1 MPEGKVVVI
10 TTPIL
15 YTSAEREAFAV
26 RIPGMGLTGYG
37 DTEGAAWQAF
47 KELFSVAI
55 KFYRERGQLEQ
66 EMNDAGVEWQ
76 WADDYDGEY
85 EDVSGLA
92 TQTPPPAA
100 RRPQRTWTP
109 RSSMAA

>member
-15 YTSAEREAFAV
+15 YASTEREAFAV

-55 KFYRERGQLEQ
+55 RFYRERGRLEQ
-66 EMNDAGVEWQ
+66 ELNDAGVEWQ
-76 WADDYDGEY
+76 WADDHEGDY

-92 TQTPPPAA
+92 MQTPSPPAQS
-100 RRPQRTWTP
+100 PQRTWVP

>member
-15 YTSAEREAFAV
+15 YTSAERKAFAV

>member
-10 TTPIL
+10 TTPIPHE
-15 YTSAEREAFAV
+15 SAEREAFAV

-37 DTEGAAWQAF
+37 NTESAAWQAF

-55 KFYRERGQLEQ
+55 WFYRERGRVEQ
-66 EMNDAGVEWQ
+66 ELNDAGVEWQ
-76 WADDYDGEY
+76 WADDYEGEY

-92 TQTPPPAA
+92 MQTPPPAA
-100 RRPQRTWTP
+100 RSSQRAWVP